1 MHRGAWEK
9 EFHDQTTRES
19 RRLTRR
25 TPSRAVDAVFVGS
38 SILSEWPE
46 LPAAFPGMS
55 ALNSAVSGAQ
65 TPDLRER
72 LDELVLRHAPRLVV
86 YYAGSNDINADVAP
100 ATVVENVIDTWER
113 IRKKLADTAFVYLSI
128 IRAPQ
133 KQDRL
138 AAVDTVNVRLLR
150 RAFGSPNFHFVDINP
165 LLVNADGQPRAEFY
179 QEDGLHLTPAAYQL
193 LGAYLAPRLQSLLD

>member
-1 MHRGAWEK
+1 M
-9 EFHDQTTRES
+9 
-19 RRLTRR
+19 TRR
-25 TPSRAVDAVFVGS
+25 TPTPAVDAVFVGS

-46 LPAAFPGMS
+46 LPAAFPGIR

-100 ATVVENVIDTWER
+100 ATVVDNVIDTWER
-113 IRKKLADTAFVYLSI
+113 IRRRLADTAFVYLSI
-128 IRAPQ
+128 IRSPQ

-165 LLVNADGQPRAEFY
+165 LLADANGQPRPEFY
-179 QEDGLHLTPAAYQL
+179 REDGLHLSPAAYQL